1 MSTKHTHPLVPTF
14 AAALAAVA
22 LAYFL
27 SWALS

>member
-1 MSTKHTHPLVPTF
+1 MSPRHTHPFIPAF

>member
-22 LAYFL
+22 LAYLL
-27 SWALS
+27 SWVLS

>member
-1 MSTKHTHPLVPTF
+1 MTTKHTHPLVPTF

-27 SWALS
+27 SWVLS

>member
-1 MSTKHTHPLVPTF
+1 MTTKHTHPLVPTF

-22 LAYFL
+22 LAYLL